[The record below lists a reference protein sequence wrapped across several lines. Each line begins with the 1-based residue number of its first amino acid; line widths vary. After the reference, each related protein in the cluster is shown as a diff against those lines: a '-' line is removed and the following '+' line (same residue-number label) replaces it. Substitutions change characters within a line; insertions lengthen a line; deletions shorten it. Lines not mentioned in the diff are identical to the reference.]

1 MKLNLLFKVMID
13 IMKKFSRKKVVTISA
28 VVLLCVMLGLAVVIM
43 LHGDKPVYTP
53 KADIH
58 EFASGNNVIEFK
70 FGPDVT
76 GKVYNVKLYASET
89 EEGLGQ
95 THISID
101 GGEKQQVS
109 DDNGNSAYLVNAVSV
124 IDDNGKAIIALNMD
138 YMSDDY
144 FFVMY
149 TVEDGKLV
157 YRGTENGA
165 LIAEAHTDRTFTA
178 DCTVNFFG
186 TWICTKTFEL
196 TKGNKIQSSDVEY
209 VIPDNRKISITPK
222 TDVMVEI
229 SDKDGYYSSYKLEKG
244 HTIIPYATDG
254 EKYVLFTDENGVKG
268 RINGEIKEGL
278 TVIGGDKTDVDLFDG
293 IQYVG

>member
-1 MKLNLLFKVMID
+1 
-13 IMKKFSRKKVVTISA
+13 MKKFSRKKVVTISA
-28 VVLLCVMLGLAVVIM
+28 VVLLCVMLGLAIVIM
-43 LHGDKPVYTP
+43 LHGNKTVYTP

-58 EFASGNNVIEFK
+58 EFASDNDVIEFK

-101 GGEKQQVS
+101 GGEKQQAS

-124 IDDNGKAIIALNMD
+124 IDDNGKAIIALNMN

-222 TDVMVEI
+222 DDINAEI
-229 SDKDGYYSSYKLEKG
+229 LDENGAYKSYNLKKG

-254 EKYVLFTDENGVKG
+254 ESYILFADENGIKG
-268 RINGEIKEGL
+268 RINGKKSDGL
-278 TVIGGDKTDVDLFDG
+278 VMIGEKFDMDLFDG